1 MNNQTELQKEIF
13 NYLLD
18 NGFTYYEEDERFFL
32 NPFYWA
38 DRQDILLGEDGLF
51 EYALGR
57 KIQFLDTETYVSVR
71 SHPINSRLRELYCL
85 EFWDREED
93 EIAALVAIDSKMEK
107 ATRILL
113 LERFVLA
120 VVEQAKLF
128 SAFMAICNE

>member
-1 MNNQTELQKEIF
+1 MNDQTELQKEIF

-18 NGFTYYEEDERFFL
+18 NGFTYHEEDERFFL

-57 KIQFLDTETYVSVR
+57 KIEFLDTETYVSVNR
-71 SHPINSRLRELYCL
+71 HSRITHQVESYCI

-93 EIAALVAIDSKMEK
+93 EVIALAGITSGMEK
-107 ATRILL
+107 TARLL
-113 LERFVLA
+113 ILERFVLA

-128 SAFMAICNE
+128 SAFMAICDE